1 MRLYNCKQFIAQN
14 NYYDLINANKAW
26 NERYNGPN
34 YNESLI
40 SSCTNLKKKIPFY
53 TFLSEVTVN

>member
-14 NYYDLINANKAW
+14 NYYDLINANKAC
-26 NERYNGPN
+26 NERYNRPN

-40 SSCTNLKKKIPFY
+40 SSCTNLKKKFRFIHSY
-53 TFLSEVTVN
+53 VR

>member
-14 NYYDLINANKAW
+14 NYYDLINANKAC
-26 NERYNGPN
+26 NERYNRPN

-40 SSCTNLKKKIPFY
+40 SSCTNFKKNSVLYI
-53 TFLSEVTVN
+53 LMWGDS

>member
-14 NYYDLINANKAW
+14 NYYDLIKANKAC
-26 NERYNGPN
+26 NERYNRPN

-40 SSCTNLKKKIPFY
+40 SSCTNLKKNSVLYILKWGD
-53 TFLSEVTVN
+53 S